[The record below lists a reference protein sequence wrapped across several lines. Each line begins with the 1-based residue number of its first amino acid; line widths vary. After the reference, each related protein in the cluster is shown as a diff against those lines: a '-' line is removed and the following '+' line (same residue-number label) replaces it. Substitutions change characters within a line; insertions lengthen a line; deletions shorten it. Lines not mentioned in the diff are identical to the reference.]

1 MSETSTLLPVH
12 LEKLRRIDGCTLAN
26 TIEGFRLRLRN
37 EGFADGSVHC
47 RFPRQAPMVGY
58 AATGRIRTSRPP
70 MTGGWY
76 YDHIEFWRYIAT
88 LPAPRVIVMED
99 VDERPGLGAFVGEIH
114 AQIGRALGCV
124 GYATNGAVRD
134 LPAVEA
140 LGFQL
145 FSGSLSVSHA
155 FAHVLDFGGPVEI
168 GGLTVRPGDLLHGD
182 RHGLQTV
189 PAEIVAR
196 LPQAAR
202 ELQDQ
207 ERELID
213 LCHAADFSLD
223 KLDAMLR
230 QSPRPT
236 APPAAAKPRRGREG
250 RR

>member
-1 MSETSTLLPVH
+1 MSETPTLPPAL
-12 LEKLRRIDGCTLAN
+12 LEGLRRIDSCTLAN
-26 TIEGFRLRLRN
+26 AIEGFDVRLRN
-37 EGFADGSVHC
+37 EGFVDGSVRC
-47 RFPRQAPMVGY
+47 RFPRLAPMVGY

-76 YDHIEFWRYIAT
+76 YDHIGFWRYITT
-88 LPAPRVIVMED
+88 LPEPRVIVMQD

-114 AQIGRALGCV
+114 AQIGRALGCA
-124 GYATNGAVRD
+124 GYVTNGAVRD

-140 LGFQL
+140 VGFHL
-145 FSGSLSVSHA
+145 FSGSVSVSHA
-155 FAHVLDFGGPVEI
+155 FAHVVDFGEPVEI

-189 PAEIVAR
+189 PAGIAAR

-202 ELQDQ
+202 DLQDQ

-223 KLDAMLR
+223 KLDAMLHK
-230 QSPRPT
+230 SPAP
-236 APPAAAKPRRGREG
+236 AGPPAAGKPRRGREG